1 MSDCVTNCEV
11 PPCSRLDLRMLA
23 QEFRRKINLK
33 GSFLDVIGLLD
44 LLPNLF
50 PGKNIAYD
58 VMDDIT
64 WDKKL
69 NKNAHA
75 FYRLDKRII
84 YIRESIF
91 ERACQGKG
99 RDRFTIAHEI
109 AHAMLLDEAKIN
121 FNRYSGKLPCY
132 KDPEW
137 QANCLAGE
145 LLIPYELCKDMSV
158 DEIVKKCGV
167 SYEAA
172 RYQKSHF

>member
-75 FYRLDKRII
+75 FYRLDKSVK
-84 YIRESIF
+84 E
-91 ERACQGKG
+91 KG
-99 RDRFTIAHEI
+99 ETA
-109 AHAMLLDEAKIN
+109 L
-121 FNRYSGKLPCY
+121 
-132 KDPEW
+132 
-137 QANCLAGE
+137 Q
-145 LLIPYELCKDMSV
+145 
-158 DEIVKKCGV
+158 
-167 SYEAA
+167 
-172 RYQKSHF
+172 